1 MKEPRMTIREITQD
15 DAAAVT
21 DLYLDVCSRL
31 SELDPDWGVPDREP
45 IYRWILR
52 TTESDEAVCLVIE
65 LEGTIAG
72 CFFASV
78 ARHPAMLG
86 VLGQLEELH
95 VRPGPDE
102 DRLRRELV
110 DVGIAWARD
119 RRAHPIQTTIGLEA
133 PWTDG
138 ELSFWTSIG
147 FEHDQALVTRTS
159 RRARAAEQ
167 PSPGADSRRLQ
178 PSSSAMS
185 SSPRS
190 LVRRGSSLGAA
201 GPTRRRGLP
210 DA

>member
-1 MKEPRMTIREITQD
+1 MF
-15 DAAAVT
+15 AAGSPSSIPIGASPT
-21 DLYLDVCSRL
+21 GSR
-31 SELDPDWGVPDREP
+31 STAG
-45 IYRWILR
+45 YFR

-72 CFFASV
+72 CLFASV
-78 ARHPAMLG
+78 ARHPAMPG

-147 FEHDQALVTRTS
+147 FEHDQALVTRYFPE
-159 RRARAAEQ
+159 ARAAEQ
-167 PSPGADSRRLQ
+167 PSLGTDSRLQ
-178 PSSSAMS
+178 PSNSAMS
-185 SSPRS
+185 
-190 LVRRGSSLGAA
+190 
-201 GPTRRRGLP
+201 
-210 DA
+210 

>member
-21 DLYLDVCSRL
+21 DLYLDVCRRL

-72 CFFASV
+72 CLFASV
-78 ARHPAMLG
+78 ARHPAMPG

-147 FEHDQALVTRTS
+147 FEHDQALVTRYFPEGEGC
-159 RRARAAEQ
+159 RAAI
-167 PSPGADSRRLQ
+167 SRHGQ
-178 PSSSAMS
+178 SAS
-185 SSPRS
+185 T
-190 LVRRGSSLGAA
+190 L
-201 GPTRRRGLP
+201 
-210 DA
+210 